1 MSHSLNAD
9 YQVDYIIIGAGTA
22 GCVLANRLSADP
34 ANKVLLI
41 EAGGKDNYP
50 WIKIPIGYLF
60 TMNNPKTDWCF
71 KTQADE
77 GLNGR
82 SLNYPRGKTLGGC
95 SSINGMIYMRG
106 QSSDY
111 QHWQDLGNEGWG
123 WQDVLPYF
131 KKSEDHWAGESE
143 FHGAGGEWRVE
154 KQRLS
159 WPILDNVMQAAG
171 EIGITQSQDYNNG
184 DNLGFCY
191 FEVNQKKGR
200 RWSSADAFLHPISHR
215 SNLTVLTRTQ
225 AERLELKDQQVLGV
239 HLQQGKDL
247 KRAKTLYASATKEV
261 ILAAGAVASPMLL
274 QRSGI
279 AAKAL
284 LDSLDIK
291 QQHDLPGVG
300 ENLQD
305 HLQVRMVF
313 KLDNA
318 NTLNELSHSLF
329 SKAKMAIEY
338 ALTRSG
344 PLSMAPSQMG
354 GFAKSSAQYT
364 SSNIEYHVQPL
375 SCDKLGDPLDKF
387 PAITASVCNL
397 RPKSVGYVHLSSK
410 ALNTKPIIKAN
421 YLSHPE
427 DKQVAI
433 DSLKLTRKIFQAN
446 SLIAYNPQEYKP
458 GADVQSDEALLKAAG
473 DLGTT
478 IFHPVGTC
486 KMGSDKMAVVNS
498 QLQVHGLQGIR
509 IADAS
514 IMPTIVSGNTC
525 SPVIMIAE
533 KAADMILQAQTTQ
546 KETSKSQAPQ
556 GEHICV

>member
-1 MSHSLNAD
+1 MHDTLATD
-9 YQVDYIIIGAGTA
+9 YQADYIIIGAGTA
-22 GCVLANRLSADP
+22 GCVLANRLSKNP

-41 EAGGKDNYP
+41 EAGGKDNHP

-71 KTQADE
+71 KTQAEE

-82 SLNYPRGKTLGGC
+82 VLNYPRGKTLGGC

-106 QSSDY
+106 QSLDY
-111 QHWQDLGNEGWG
+111 DHWQSLGNDGWS
-123 WQDVLPYF
+123 WKDVLPYF
-131 KKSEDHWAGESE
+131 KKSEDHWAGASE

-171 EIGITQSQDYNNG
+171 EIGIAQSADYNNG

-200 RWSSADAFLHPISHR
+200 RWSAADAFLHPIKSR
-215 SNLTVLTRTQ
+215 KNLTILTHTQ
-225 AERLELKDQQVLGV
+225 ATRLQLSGKKVIGV
-239 HLQQGKDL
+239 HLLQGKNL
-247 KRAKTLYASATKEV
+247 QNAKPCFASASKEV
-261 ILAAGAVASPMLL
+261 ILTAGAVASPMLL

-279 AAKAL
+279 ADKAL
-284 LDSLDIK
+284 LDSLEIE
-291 QQHDLPGVG
+291 QQHQLPGVG

-313 KLDNA
+313 KLENT
-318 NTLNELSHSLF
+318 NTLNELSHSLLG
-329 SKAKMAIEY
+329 KAKMGLEY
-338 ALTRSG
+338 AFFRSG

-354 GFAKSSAQYT
+354 GFAKSSDKYS
-364 SSNIEYHVQPL
+364 SSNIEYHIQPL

-397 RPKSVGYVHLSSK
+397 RPKSVGHIHLSSK
-410 ALNTKPIIKAN
+410 EIAAPPIIKAN

-427 DKQVAI
+427 DQQVAI
-433 DSLKLTRKIFQAN
+433 DSLKLTRKIFQAQC
-446 SLIAYNPQEYKP
+446 LKGFNPQEYKP
-458 GADVQSDEALLKAAG
+458 GAQIQSDEALLKAAG

-486 KMGSDKMAVVNS
+486 KMGSDVMAVVDN
-498 QLQVHGLQGIR
+498 QLKIHGLENVR
-509 IADAS
+509 VVDAS
-514 IMPTIVSGNTC
+514 IMPSIVSGNTC

-533 KAADMILQAQTTQ
+533 KAADMIL
-546 KETSKSQAPQ
+546 SS
-556 GEHICV
+556 

>member
-1 MSHSLNAD
+1 MSTSLAAD
-9 YQVDYIIIGAGTA
+9 YQADYIIIGAGTA
-22 GCVLANRLSADP
+22 GCVLANRLSANP

-71 KTQADE
+71 KTEPDE

-82 SLNYPRGKTLGGC
+82 ALNYPRGKTLGGC

-106 QSSDY
+106 QSQDY
-111 QHWQDLGNEGWG
+111 QHWKELGNPGWG
-123 WQDVLPYF
+123 WEDVLPYF

-171 EIGITQSQDYNNG
+171 EIGIEQSQDYNDG

-200 RWSSADAFLHPISHR
+200 RWSSANAFLHPISHR
-215 SNLTVLTRTQ
+215 KNLTVITHTQ
-225 AERLELKDQQVLGV
+225 AERLEIADKQVIGV
-239 HLQQGKDL
+239 HLRQGKVISN
-247 KRAKTLYASATKEV
+247 ATALYARAAKEV
-261 ILAAGAVASPMLL
+261 ILTAGAIASPMLL

-291 QQHDLPGVG
+291 QQHDLAGVG

-318 NTLNELSHSLF
+318 NTLNELSHSVVA
-329 SKAKMAIEY
+329 KAKMGIEY
-338 ALTRSG
+338 ALFRSG

-354 GFAKSSAQYT
+354 GFAKSSAEHT

-387 PAITASVCNL
+387 PAVTASVCNL
-397 RPKSVGYVHLSSK
+397 RPKSVGHVHLSSK
-410 ALNTKPIIKAN
+410 DITSKPIIKAN

-433 DSLKLTRKIFQAN
+433 DSLKLTRKIFQAQ
-446 SLIAYNPQEYKP
+446 SLSSFNPLEYKP
-458 GADVQSDEALLKAAG
+458 GIEIQSDQALLKAAG

-486 KMGSDKMAVVNS
+486 KMGTDDMSVVNS
-498 QLQVHGLQGIR
+498 KLEVHGLKGIR

-533 KAADMILQAQTTQ
+533 KAADMILQENQ
-546 KETSKSQAPQ
+546 KD
-556 GEHICV
+556 

>member
-1 MSHSLNAD
+1 MSHTKKAD
-9 YQVDYIIIGAGTA
+9 YEADYIIVGAGTA
-22 GCVLANRLSADP
+22 GCVLANRLSANP
-34 ANKVLLI
+34 NNKVLLI

-71 KTQADE
+71 KTQADQ

-82 SLNYPRGKTLGGC
+82 ALNYPRGKTLGGC

-106 QSSDY
+106 QSADY
-111 QHWQDLGNEGWG
+111 NNWEALGNSGWG
-123 WQDVLPYF
+123 WKDVLPYF

-171 EIGITQSQDYNNG
+171 EIGIEQSQDYNDG

-200 RWSSADAFLHPISHR
+200 RWSSANAFLHPISHR
-215 SNLTVLTRTQ
+215 KNLTVITHTQ
-225 AERLELKDQQVLGV
+225 AECLEIADKQVIGV
-239 HLQQGKDL
+239 HLRQGK
-247 KRAKTLYASATKEV
+247 AISSATALYAGATKEV
-261 ILAAGAVASPMLL
+261 ILTAGAIASPMLL

-279 AAKAL
+279 AAKPL
-284 LDSLDIK
+284 LDSLDIE
-291 QQHDLPGVG
+291 QQHNLAGVG

-318 NTLNELSHSLF
+318 NTLNELSHSLIA
-329 SKAKMAIEY
+329 KAKMGIEY
-338 ALTRSG
+338 ALFRSG

-354 GFAKSSAQYT
+354 GFAKSSAEYT

-387 PAITASVCNL
+387 PAVTASVCNL
-397 RPKSVGYVHLSSK
+397 RPKSVGHVHLSSK
-410 ALNTKPIIKAN
+410 DITSKPIIKAN

-433 DSLKLTRKIFQAN
+433 DSLKLTRKIFQAQ
-446 SLIAYNPQEYKP
+446 SLSSFNPLEYKP
-458 GADVQSDEALLKAAG
+458 GIEIQSDQALLKAAG

-486 KMGSDKMAVVNS
+486 KMGTDDMSVVNS
-498 QLQVHGLQGIR
+498 KLEVHGLKGIR

-533 KAADMILQAQTTQ
+533 KAADMILQ
-546 KETSKSQAPQ
+546 EN
-556 GEHICV
+556 

>member
-1 MSHSLNAD
+1 MNDTLKAD
-9 YQVDYIIIGAGTA
+9 YQADYIIIGAGTA
-22 GCVLANRLSADP
+22 GCVLANRLSANP

-82 SLNYPRGKTLGGC
+82 ALNYPRGKTLGGC

-106 QSSDY
+106 QAQDY
-111 QHWQDLGNEGWG
+111 DHWQALGNEGWS
-123 WQDVLPYF
+123 WDNILPYF
-131 KKSEDHWAGESE
+131 KKSEDHWAGETKY
-143 FHGAGGEWRVE
+143 HGAGGEWRVE

-171 EIGITQSQDYNNG
+171 EIGIAKSTDYNNG

-200 RWSSADAFLHPISHR
+200 RWSSADAFLHPIAHR
-215 SNLTVLTRTQ
+215 ENLTVLTHTQ
-225 AERLELKDQQVLGV
+225 AIRLQLDGKSVVGA
-239 HLQQGKDL
+239 HLIKGKDVT
-247 KRAKTLYASATKEV
+247 KGKAIYAKATKEV
-261 ILAAGAVASPMLL
+261 ILTAGAIASPLLL

-284 LDSLDIK
+284 LDSLDIE
-291 QQHDLPGVG
+291 QQHELPGVG

-318 NTLNELSHSLF
+318 NTLNELSHSLLG
-329 SKAKMAIEY
+329 KAKMGLQYAIS
-338 ALTRSG
+338 RSG

-354 GFAKSSAQYT
+354 GFAKSSEQFA
-364 SSNIEYHVQPL
+364 SSNIEYHIQPL

-387 PAITASVCNL
+387 PAVTASVCNL
-397 RPKSVGYVHLSSK
+397 RPKSIGHVHLSAK
-410 ALNTKPIIKAN
+410 
-421 YLSHPE
+421 
-427 DKQVAI
+427 
-433 DSLKLTRKIFQAN
+433 
-446 SLIAYNPQEYKP
+446 
-458 GADVQSDEALLKAAG
+458 
-473 DLGTT
+473 
-478 IFHPVGTC
+478 
-486 KMGSDKMAVVNS
+486 
-498 QLQVHGLQGIR
+498 
-509 IADAS
+509 
-514 IMPTIVSGNTC
+514 
-525 SPVIMIAE
+525 
-533 KAADMILQAQTTQ
+533 
-546 KETSKSQAPQ
+546 
-556 GEHICV
+556 

>member
-1 MSHSLNAD
+1 MNDTLIAD
-9 YQVDYIIIGAGTA
+9 FEADYIIIGAGTA

-34 ANKVLLI
+34 TNKVLLI

-50 WIKIPIGYLF
+50 WIKVPIGYLF
-60 TMNNPKTDWCF
+60 TMNNPKTDWCL
-71 KTQADE
+71 KTQPDP

-82 SLNYPRGKTLGGC
+82 ALNYPRGKTLGGC

-106 QSSDY
+106 QAADY
-111 QHWQDLGNEGWG
+111 DHWQQLGNEGWS
-123 WQDVLPYF
+123 WDNILPYF
-131 KKSEDHWAGESE
+131 KKSEDHWAGASE
-143 FHGAGGEWRVE
+143 IHGAGGEWRVE

-159 WPILDNVMQAAG
+159 WPILDSVMNAAKETGIPQAK
-171 EIGITQSQDYNNG
+171 DYNDG
-184 DNLGFCY
+184 DNKGFCY

-200 RWSSADAFLHPISHR
+200 RWSSADAFLHPINHR
-215 SNLTVLTRTQ
+215 ENLTVLTHSE
-225 AERLELKDQQVLGV
+225 AEKLSLDDTCVTGV
-239 HLQQGKDL
+239 HLIKGK
-247 KRAKTLYASATKEV
+247 KNQKKQRVYAKARKEV
-261 ILAAGAVASPMLL
+261 ILTAGAVASPLLL

-284 LDSLDIK
+284 LDSLDIE
-291 QQHDLPGVG
+291 QLHELPGVG

-313 KLDNA
+313 KLENT
-318 NTLNELSHSLF
+318 NTLNELSHSLIG
-329 SKAKMAIEY
+329 KAKMGLQY

-354 GFAKSSAQYT
+354 GFAKSSEEFKTA
-364 SSNIEYHVQPL
+364 NIEYHIQPL
-375 SCDKLGDPLDKF
+375 SCDKLGDPLDTF

-397 RPKSVGYVHLSSK
+397 RPKSIGHIHLSSK
-410 ALNTKPIIKAN
+410 ELGSEPIIKAN

-433 DSLKLTRKIFQAN
+433 DSLKLTRKIFEAQ
-446 SLIAYNPQEYKP
+446 SLKLYNPQEYRP
-458 GADVQSDEALLKAAG
+458 GKDVTTDEELLKAAG
-473 DLGTT
+473 NLGTT

-486 KMGSDKMAVVNS
+486 KMGNDDMSVVDA
-498 QLQVHGLQGIR
+498 QLKVQGLSGLR

-514 IMPTIVSGNTC
+514 IMPTITSGNTC

-533 KAADMILQAQTTQ
+533 KAADMIL
-546 KETSKSQAPQ
+546 KNN
-556 GEHICV
+556 

>member
-1 MSHSLNAD
+1 MAEAAPTAD
-9 YQVDYIIIGAGTA
+9 YQADYIIIGAGTA
-22 GCVLANRLSADP
+22 GCVLAKRLSENP

-71 KTQADE
+71 KTQAE
-77 GLNGR
+77 QGLNGR
-82 SLNYPRGKTLGGC
+82 ALNYPRGKTLGGC

-106 QSSDY
+106 QAQDY
-111 QHWQDLGNEGWG
+111 DHWRDLGNCGWG
-123 WQDVLPYF
+123 WDQVLPYF
-131 KKSEDHWAGESE
+131 KKSEDHYLGNSE
-143 FHGAGGEWRVE
+143 NHASGGEWRVE

-159 WPILDNVMQAAG
+159 WPILDTVMQAAAEVG
-171 EIGITQSQDYNNG
+171 IGTTEDYNSG
-184 DNLGFCY
+184 DNQGFCY

-200 RWSSADAFLHPISHR
+200 RWSSADAFLHPIMQR
-215 SNLTVLTRTQ
+215 PNLKVMTHTQ
-225 AERLELKDQQVLGV
+225 AIQLQLVDKHVVGV
-239 HLQQGKDL
+239 HLLEGKDL
-247 KRAKTLYASATKEV
+247 NQARSSYASAHCEV
-261 ILAAGAVASPMLL
+261 LLTAGAIASPMLL

-279 AAKAL
+279 AAKSL

-291 QQHDLPGVG
+291 QQHELPGVG

-318 NTLNELSHSLF
+318 STLNEQSNSILG
-329 SKAKMAIEY
+329 KAKMALQY
-338 ALTRSG
+338 AWSRSG

-354 GFAKSSAQYT
+354 GFAKSSAAYN
-364 SSNIEYHVQPL
+364 SANIEYHIQPL
-375 SCDKLGDPLDKF
+375 SCDKLGEPLDSF

-397 RPKSVGYVHLSSK
+397 RPKSRGHVHLS
-410 ALNTKPIIKAN
+410 TKDVSAGPIIKAN

-427 DKQVAI
+427 DQQVAI
-433 DSLKLTRKIFQAN
+433 DSLKLTRTLFAAHA
-446 SLIAYNPQEYKP
+446 LADFNPREYKP
-458 GADVQSDEALLKAAG
+458 GTATVTNQQLLVAAG

-486 KMGSDKMAVVNS
+486 KMGNDKMAVVDDK
-498 QLQVHGLQGIR
+498 LQVRGLCGLR
-509 IADAS
+509 VVDAS
-514 IMPTIVSGNTC
+514 IMPTITSGNTC

-533 KAADMILQAQTTQ
+533 KAADMILNSEQPH
-546 KETSKSQAPQ
+546 KP
-556 GEHICV
+556 EHN